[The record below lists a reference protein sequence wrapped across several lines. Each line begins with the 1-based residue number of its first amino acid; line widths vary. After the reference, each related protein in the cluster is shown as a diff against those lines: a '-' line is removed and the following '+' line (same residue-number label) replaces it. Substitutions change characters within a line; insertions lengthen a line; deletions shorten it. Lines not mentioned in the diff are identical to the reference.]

1 MGPVSVALLPAGVHL
16 RNPRAA
22 LSLIPVKVGA
32 GVGSEERI
40 DAPNAI
46 RLRNVGEARED
57 SDCLLAPSWQLRY
70 QRKTAEI
77 VREP

>member
-16 RNPRAA
+16 RTRGPR
-22 LSLIPVKVGA
+22 SPLIPVKVGA

-40 DAPNAI
+40 DAPNAK
-46 RLRNVGEARED
+46 RLRNVGETRED